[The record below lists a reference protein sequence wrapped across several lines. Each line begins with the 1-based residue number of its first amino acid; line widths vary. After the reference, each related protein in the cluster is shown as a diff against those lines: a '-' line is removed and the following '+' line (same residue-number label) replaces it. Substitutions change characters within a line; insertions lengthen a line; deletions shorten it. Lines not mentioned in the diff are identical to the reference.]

1 MVKYVA
7 ALDIGTTGLRMLV
20 GKVTDSGS
28 THIIAKTAVPCRGIR
43 KYQIEDPAEL
53 VTSIRKVLKK
63 IEEQT
68 DIIVKSAY
76 VSIQGAYVGY
86 VRNTAVVNV
95 EDGTVSKSTI
105 ADLLDKTSD
114 IELYEDENLV
124 DVIPVKYVIDEAE
137 SVNDPYGLEAQ
148 NLRVEA
154 DIITANADAVDKI
167 TACIKEAGLEVDGF
181 IPSSAAMMGLIPD
194 YDEDENSTLLIDVG
208 GSNTEFIVYSNTYPF
223 FASSIPV
230 GGDHITNDIAAVL
243 NISPEE
249 AETIKRDYAIA
260 AAELVTNNV
269 DVAVFNIEKG
279 MQELVKIKDIVEIM
293 EARIVALLNI
303 IADKLEREDISSA
316 GISRVIFC
324 GDGLNSFNGLD
335 TLCEEIFES
344 KYVKVDF
351 TRATGM
357 KSCYTY
363 SGGMVMYISKLLP
376 LGRVDSKIEKRSYAA
391 EQTGGQSKTKIVS
404 DAISGVKDKVKGF
417 VARFKE

>member
-114 IELYEDENLV
+114 IELYEDENL

-148 NLRVEA
+148 TLRVEA

-208 GSNTEFIVYSNTYPF
+208 GSNTEFIVYSNTYPWKY
-223 FASSIPV
+223 PW
-230 GGDHITNDIAAVL
+230 
-243 NISPEE
+243 
-249 AETIKRDYAIA
+249 
-260 AAELVTNNV
+260 
-269 DVAVFNIEKG
+269 
-279 MQELVKIKDIVEIM
+279 
-293 EARIVALLNI
+293 
-303 IADKLEREDISSA
+303 
-316 GISRVIFC
+316 C
-324 GDGLNSFNGLD
+324 GDFKGNEF
-335 TLCEEIFES
+335 CS
-344 KYVKVDF
+344 KGE
-351 TRATGM
+351 R
-357 KSCYTY
+357 
-363 SGGMVMYISKLLP
+363 
-376 LGRVDSKIEKRSYAA
+376 
-391 EQTGGQSKTKIVS
+391 
-404 DAISGVKDKVKGF
+404 
-417 VARFKE
+417 KE